1 VVYPEPPSKPVN
13 VFDAMAEVRQATVD
27 PPGAW
32 TFLGSVLA
40 FPWRPDMLLRWIFL
54 TLGFTVFGVLLCGF
68 VLLSQ
73 ELSWLL
79 VVVFLM
85 PGFVAAAGLTLS
97 YGAACFLPI
106 LIDTAA
112 GNDRVTS
119 WFDPNWKD
127 WAVQFMY
134 LVCMM
139 FTAAL
144 FGHVA
149 GVIGEDAG
157 GSYGVILGVT
167 VFLTFPVIL
176 LSSQEANSPFIPLTL
191 PILKS
196 MVVFAPGWLLF
207 YVLSGIV
214 VGAAAALIALEAS
227 LSPYFALLG
236 SGPILATVFLIYPR
250 LAGRLAWRAS
260 LAKPRRRKRRQPEFP
275 APAGGFKSA

>member
-1 VVYPEPPSKPVN
+1 
-13 VFDAMAEVRQATVD
+13 M
-27 PPGAW
+27 
-32 TFLGSVLA
+32 LA
-40 FPWRPDMLLRWIFL
+40 
-54 TLGFTVFGVLLCGF
+54 
-68 VLLSQ
+68 Q

-97 YGAACFLPI
+97 YAAACFLPI

-112 GNDRVTS
+112 GNDRITS
-119 WFDPNWKD
+119 WFDPNWKE

-139 FTAAL
+139 LTAGL

-149 GVIGEDAG
+149 GEIGERAG
-157 GSYGVILGVT
+157 GQYGIVLGVT
-167 VFLTFPVIL
+167 VFLTFPIVV
-176 LSSQEANSPFIPLTL
+176 LSTQEANSPFIPLSL

-196 MVVFAPGWLLF
+196 LVAFAGGWLLF
-207 YVLSGIV
+207 YALSGLV

-227 LSPYFALLG
+227 VSPYFALLG

-250 LAGRLAWRAS
+250 LLGRLAWRAS
-260 LAKPRRRKRRQPEFP
+260 LAKPRRRKRRRQPELP
-275 APAGGFKSA
+275 APAGGVKSA